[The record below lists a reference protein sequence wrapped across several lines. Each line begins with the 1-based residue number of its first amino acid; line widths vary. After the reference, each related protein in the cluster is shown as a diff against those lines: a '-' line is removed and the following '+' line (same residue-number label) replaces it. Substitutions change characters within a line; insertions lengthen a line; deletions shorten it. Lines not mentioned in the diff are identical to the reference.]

1 MKPRLKPHLELGT
14 IGLRVILALS
24 LFHVTF
30 SFDARSQTQTSPKLP
45 PRHASASLEGN
56 WAGSLQA
63 GEAVLHLVLHV
74 SKAADGSLK
83 ATLDSLDQGVYGIEV
98 TSLTQKG
105 FTLQFSV
112 SSVGVSYQGKISAN
126 YAGIDGL
133 WTQGSVGLPLAFHR
147 QAAGAGAKKPSD
159 AISGA
164 EGVWQ
169 GALEGNGMRLRLQLH
184 VSHDDRKQLVGA
196 LDSPDQGVS
205 GLPATKVSQKE
216 ATFHFEIPVV
226 NGTYEGTLNA
236 AKSAISGT
244 WTQNDVTQKLEF
256 QRSDKLL
263 ELVRPQHPVKPYPY
277 REEELTFPNEK
288 AKLLLAGTLTLPSGP
303 GPFPAAILISDS
315 GRQDRDES
323 IGGHR
328 PFLVLADHLTRKGLA
343 VLRFDKRG
351 IGKSTGNYDQAT
363 TDDFASD
370 IEAALAYVK
379 SRKEIDSKK
388 IGLIG
393 HSEGGIIAPLVATR
407 SNDIAWIVLLA
418 GAGLKGEEQLLLQTE
433 SSLRTAGVPDGE
445 IFRTVSFNKQS
456 YALVRQEKDAAALE
470 AKLNDL
476 IQSTSTGAS
485 MPAGALQAQV
495 RLLVSPWFRAF
506 LDYDPVPALQKTA
519 CPVLALNGERDLQVP
534 PKENLSKIKKAL
546 EDGGNKD
553 FQTVELPG
561 LNHLFQH
568 GPTGSPTE
576 YGAIEETMAPEGLNA
591 ISDWVLKH
599 TAP

>member
-1 MKPRLKPHLELGT
+1 MQPVTIRLRL
-14 IGLRVILALS
+14 VLALS
-24 LFHVTF
+24 LFCASF
-30 SFDARSQTQTSPKLP
+30 SSAAASQTQTSPKLP
-45 PRHASASLEGN
+45 PHHTSASLEGN

-98 TSLTQKG
+98 TSLTQKAS
-105 FTLQFSV
+105 TLQFSV
-112 SSVGVSYQGKISAN
+112 SSVGVSYEGKISAN
-126 YAGIDGL
+126 YAAIDGV
-133 WTQGSVGLPLAFHR
+133 WSQGRVGLPLVFRR
-147 QAAGAGAKKPSD
+147 QAAGVGAKRPSD
-159 AISGA
+159 AIAAA

-184 VSHDDRKQLVGA
+184 VSHDDQKQLVAA
-196 LDSPDQGVS
+196 LDSPDQGVN
-205 GLPATKVSQKE
+205 GLPARKVSQKE
-216 ATFHFEIPVV
+216 ATFHFEIPLV

-236 AKSAISGT
+236 AKTAISGT

-263 ELVRPQHPVKPYPY
+263 ELVRPQNPVKPYPY
-277 REEELTFPNEK
+277 REEELTFPNEQ
-288 AKLLLAGTLTLPSGP
+288 AKLSLAGTLTLPPGP
-303 GPFPAAILISDS
+303 GPFPAAIFIGDS

-323 IGGHR
+323 IAGHR
-328 PFLVLADHLTRKGLA
+328 PFLVLADHLTRKGVA

-370 IEAALAYVK
+370 VEAALAYVK

-393 HSEGGIIAPLVATR
+393 HSEGGIIAPLVAAH
-407 SNDIAWIVLLA
+407 SNGVAWIVLLA
-418 GAGLKGEEQLLLQTE
+418 GPGLKGEEQLLLQTE

-456 YALVRQEKDAAALE
+456 YALVRQEKDPAVLE

-476 IQSTSTGAS
+476 IQSTSTGAA
-485 MPAGALQAQV
+485 MPTGALQAQV
-495 RLLVSPWFRAF
+495 RLLISPWFRSF

-519 CPVLALNGERDLQVP
+519 CPVLALNGERDLQVR

-546 EDGGNKD
+546 EDGSNKD
-553 FQTVELPG
+553 FQTIELPG

-576 YGAIEETMAPEGLNA
+576 YGAVEETMAPEALNA

-599 TAP
+599 AA